1 MSCRARPPWLQSA
14 LTVIEQNVKALST
27 NTSVAMQEP
36 DSFASRAENYYQKR
50 PQLISLLHDL
60 HNRYLYLADRYMQ
73 SLRSH
78 HGHRRHHS
86 VSDLSDIEDPLDSA
100 SSDADAES
108 SLSFERPLHP
118 TAPGLDLLVA
128 ELVAA
133 EVDREILL
141 AELGGSERAR
151 AESGRK
157 SELQGS
163 LLEVLEAERMVLLGE
178 NARLGYELAAAT
190 ENARAL
196 ALEAA
201 YTRQKAAE
209 LARCMVKM
217 KADHRICVLA
227 GRRIEELQGLVY
239 ALERR
244 NRECYEAM
252 AKREVDRVEVKM
264 EVERLTEE
272 NRRLAEMA
280 ANSGRGRRTGMVA
293 VARWWGRV
301 RSLKWVITPCGPEI
315 KKAE

>member
-1 MSCRARPPWLQSA
+1 
-14 LTVIEQNVKALST
+14 
-27 NTSVAMQEP
+27 MQEP

-73 SLRSH
+73 SLRAH
-78 HGHRRHHS
+78 PGHRRRHS

-100 SSDADAES
+100 SSDAES
-108 SLSFERPLHP
+108 SLSFERPPHP
-118 TAPGLDLLVA
+118 TSPAMDLLVA
-128 ELVAA
+128 ELVVA

-141 AELGGSERAR
+141 ADLSGSERAR

-190 ENARAL
+190 EKARGL

-209 LARCMVKM
+209 LARCMLKM

-227 GRRIEELQGLVY
+227 GRRIEELQGMVF

-264 EVERLTEE
+264 EVERD
-272 NRRLAEMA
+272 RK
-280 ANSGRGRRTGMVA
+280 SV
-293 VARWWGRV
+293 V
-301 RSLKWVITPCGPEI
+301 
-315 KKAE
+315 